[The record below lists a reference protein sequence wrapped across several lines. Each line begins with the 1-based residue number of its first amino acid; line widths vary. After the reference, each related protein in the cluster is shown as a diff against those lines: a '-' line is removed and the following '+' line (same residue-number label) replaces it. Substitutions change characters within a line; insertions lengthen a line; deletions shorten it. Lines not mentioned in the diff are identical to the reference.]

1 MQIRVLW
8 TKNKKYSFEYFLF
21 IRARDGT
28 RTLSSLANPVNTRR
42 TAHCLLSVY
51 KLSTNISKRLIDS
64 KIYQPFYSSFFSIN
78 LSKLTSNA
86 TEIL

>member
-1 MQIRVLW
+1 MKGGGEGKGAER
-8 TKNKKYSFEYFLF
+8 
-21 IRARDGT
+21 RP
-28 RTLSSLANPVNTRR
+28 RTLSSLANLVNTRR

-51 KLSTNISKRLIDS
+51 KLSTNISKRLIDF
-64 KIYQPFYSSFFSIN
+64 KFYQPFYSSFFSIS